1 MGERDKE
8 ADSAATSISSA
19 TSLAVP
25 DFLSASTSITQ
36 HSIRCPQLK
45 FSEIHIVASGTREM
59 NTLRSCEYIC
69 MV

>member
-1 MGERDKE
+1 MGERDKD
-8 ADSAATSISSA
+8 ADSAAISSA

-59 NTLRSCEYIC
+59 NTLRGCEYIC